1 MRILSNTR
9 IATRLSLAF
18 GAVLATMGFMIL
30 FSLGQIENTTGSSQ
44 RLATASLNTVTLAR
58 DAQAAAQAGAVHL
71 HELFMLPAQSQ
82 RIPVYTTIDAQ
93 ARKREAAISALLAA
107 EDAPHYRS
115 QLDGVVYYRDRYV
128 NAFDATVEAVELDVD
143 VARAQMI
150 AHTMPA
156 LEDMLAALD
165 ALVTAQSERATLK
178 LLGINTLKAE
188 SRDAILSLGGVAVLL
203 ACLSALAITRS
214 IARPLAQTEKLA
226 RDIAAGELGSMLPLA
241 GKDEVGGLIRAL
253 DDMRHGIA
261 ARETRIADLAF
272 KDSLT
277 GLPNRTLFIDRLRQA
292 LEAARSSAHP
302 LSLLVLDIDRFK
314 TVNNVL
320 GHPVGDRLLV
330 QIAERLKSAS
340 LRDSDLLA
348 RIAGDEFRLLLPTQ
362 DVNQAVDVARRLIGA
377 LHEPIEL
384 DGQAIDVSASVG
396 IASFPAH
403 GDSADVLMSRADLAM
418 YVAKQGGD
426 GFVCFDSML
435 ERSTDQGLSLLSDL
449 RRAVDRNELTLHFQ
463 PKMKLPERTCG
474 SVEALVR
481 WRHPTRGMIPPDQ
494 FIPFAEE
501 TGFIRNITCWV
512 LESACATAA
521 AWARDGRPLGINVN
535 VSTRD
540 LVSMDLPS
548 VVAGVL
554 ARQGLNPALLCLEI
568 TESAIM
574 GDPTLALAS
583 LSRLN
588 EMGVRL
594 SIDDFGTG
602 YSSLAYLK
610 KLPVQ
615 ELKIDRSFVM
625 NLDRDSG
632 DAMIVRSTIELAH
645 NFGLQVV
652 AEGVE
657 NEHICQTLIRLGCDE
672 AQGYHFGRPM
682 PADDFDEWYRG
693 SVTAAGPVQRI
704 ARR

>member
-1 MRILSNTR
+1 MTFPPTEITFHLLAMHPLGRDYRQDVLGMRNTDKFFVQEGSAESKKGLLGR
-9 IATRLSLAF
+9 KMKAFAKNSVRKLINNRLTD
-18 GAVLATMGFMIL
+18 AVLMEAY
-30 FSLGQIENTTGSSQ
+30 
-44 RLATASLNTVTLAR
+44 
-58 DAQAAAQAGAVHL
+58 
-71 HELFMLPAQSQ
+71 
-82 RIPVYTTIDAQ
+82 IP
-93 ARKREAAISALLAA
+93 K
-107 EDAPHYRS
+107 
-115 QLDGVVYYRDRYV
+115 
-128 NAFDATVEAVELDVD
+128 
-143 VARAQMI
+143 
-150 AHTMPA
+150 
-156 LEDMLAALD
+156 
-165 ALVTAQSERATLK
+165 
-178 LLGINTLKAE
+178 
-188 SRDAILSLGGVAVLL
+188 
-203 ACLSALAITRS
+203 
-214 IARPLAQTEKLA
+214 
-226 RDIAAGELGSMLPLA
+226 
-241 GKDEVGGLIRAL
+241 
-253 DDMRHGIA
+253 
-261 ARETRIADLAF
+261 
-272 KDSLT
+272 
-277 GLPNRTLFIDRLRQA
+277 
-292 LEAARSSAHP
+292 
-302 LSLLVLDIDRFK
+302 
-314 TVNNVL
+314 
-320 GHPVGDRLLV
+320 
-330 QIAERLKSAS
+330 
-340 LRDSDLLA
+340 
-348 RIAGDEFRLLLPTQ
+348 
-362 DVNQAVDVARRLIGA
+362 
-377 LHEPIEL
+377 
-384 DGQAIDVSASVG
+384 
-396 IASFPAH
+396 
-403 GDSADVLMSRADLAM
+403 GDSAEVLMSRADLAM

-610 KLPVQ
+610 RFPIGK
-615 ELKIDRSFVM
+615 LKIDRSFIQG
-625 NLDRDSG
+625 LPA
-632 DAMIVRSTIELAH
+632 DASDAGIVRAIVQMALAL
-645 NFGLQVV
+645 GMQVI

-657 NEHICQTLIRLGCDE
+657 TAEQEAYII
-672 AQGYHFGRPM
+672 AQGCHEGQGYLYSKPL
-682 PADDFDEWYRG
+682 PAREL
-693 SVTAAGPVQRI
+693 TAFLKQAQRNQVSI
-704 ARR
+704 L